1 MAKSYLKEVYS
12 GDTNDSRE
20 LYASWAATY
29 DEEVQKNGYVTPKR
43 IANALKDVVT
53 DQSDFILDYG
63 CGTGLSGFALQAVG
77 FENINGLD
85 VSQEMVSLAEK
96 KSIYKN
102 LKVFDPFTEIP
113 VYPYQYK
120 IITAIG
126 VIGAGAAPLQVF
138 DSLFTLLPQNGLFA
152 FSFNDH
158 TLNDPSYEKKVESCL
173 SKGHATMLHKSYGD
187 HLPKANLKS
196 NIYILKKL

>member
-1 MAKSYLKEVYS
+1 MAKSYLNDVYD
-12 GDTNDSRE
+12 GGTNDSRE
-20 LYASWAATY
+20 LYASWASTY
-29 DEEVQKNGYVTPKR
+29 DNEVQKNGYVTPERVAK
-43 IANALKDVVT
+43 ALKDIVT
-53 DQSDFILDYG
+53 NQSEVILDYG

-77 FENINGLD
+77 FTNIDGLD

-96 KSIYKN
+96 KSIYKK
-102 LKVFDPFTEIP
+102 LTVFDPSAKIP
-113 VYPYQYK
+113 VHADQYK

-126 VIGAGAAPLQVF
+126 VIGAGAAPLEVF
-138 DSLFTLLPQNGLFA
+138 DNLFSLLPPSGLFA

-158 TLNDPSYEKKVESCL
+158 TLSDPNYEEKVNQCL
-173 SKGHATMLHKSYGD
+173 SSGQAIILHKSYGN

>member
-1 MAKSYLKEVYS
+1 MAKSFLKHVYS

-29 DEEVQKNGYVTPKR
+29 DDEVQKNGYVTPKR

-63 CGTGLSGFALQAVG
+63 CGTGLSGYALQAVG
-77 FENINGLD
+77 FENIDGLD
-85 VSQEMVSLAEK
+85 VSKEMVMLAEE

-102 LKVFDPFTEIP
+102 LKVFDPSTEIP
-113 VYPYQYK
+113 IHSNQYK

-138 DSLFTLLPQNGLFA
+138 DSLFALLPQNGLFA

-158 TLNDPSYEKKVESCL
+158 TLKDPNYEKKVKNCTSIGRA
-173 SKGHATMLHKSYGD
+173 SILHKSYGD

>member
-1 MAKSYLKEVYS
+1 MAKSFLKEVYS
-12 GDTNDSRE
+12 GDLNDSRE

-29 DEEVQKNGYVTPKR
+29 DKEVQKNGYVTPKR
-43 IANALKDVVT
+43 IANALKDVVS

-113 VYPYQYK
+113 VQPDQYK

>member
-1 MAKSYLKEVYS
+1 MAKSYLKDVYD
-12 GDTNDSRE
+12 GGTNDSRE

-29 DEEVQKNGYVTPKR
+29 DKEVQKNGYVTPER
-43 IANALKDVVT
+43 VANALRDVVT
-53 DQSDFILDYG
+53 GQSDFILDYG
-63 CGTGLSGFALQAVG
+63 CGTGLSGSALQAVG
-77 FENINGLD
+77 FENIDGLD
-85 VSQEMVSLAEK
+85 VSQEMVNLAEK

-102 LKVFDPFTEIP
+102 LRVFDPSSKIP
-113 VYPYQYK
+113 VLPDQYK

-126 VIGAGAAPLQVF
+126 VIGAGAAPLQIF
-138 DSLFTLLPQNGLFA
+138 DSLFALLPPNGLFA

-158 TLNDPSYEKKVESCL
+158 TLSDPNYEKKVKQCL
-173 SKGHATMLHKSYGD
+173 SSGNASILHKSYGN

>member
-1 MAKSYLKEVYS
+1 MAKSFLKHVYS
-12 GDTNDSRE
+12 GDTKDSRE

-29 DEEVQKNGYVTPKR
+29 DEEVRKNGYVTPKR

-63 CGTGLSGFALQAVG
+63 CGTGLSGYALQAAG
-77 FENINGLD
+77 FENIDGLD
-85 VSQEMVSLAEK
+85 VSKEMVMLAEEK
-96 KSIYKN
+96 AIYRN
-102 LKVFDPFTEIP
+102 LKVFDPSTEIP
-113 VYPYQYK
+113 IHSNQYK

-138 DSLFTLLPQNGLFA
+138 DSLFALLPQNGLFA

-158 TLNDPSYEKKVESCL
+158 TLNDLSYEQKVDNCL
-173 SKGHATMLHKSYGD
+173 SSGRAIMLYKSYGN
-187 HLPKANLKS
+187 HLPKAKLKS

>member
-1 MAKSYLKEVYS
+1 MAKSYLKDVYD
-12 GDTNDSRE
+12 GGTNDSRE

-29 DEEVQKNGYVTPKR
+29 DKEVQKNGYVTPER
-43 IANALKDVVT
+43 VANALRDVVT
-53 DQSDFILDYG
+53 DQSEFILDYG
-63 CGTGLSGFALQAVG
+63 CGTGLSGSALQAVG
-77 FENINGLD
+77 FENIDGLD
-85 VSQEMVSLAEK
+85 VSQEMVNLAEK

-102 LKVFDPFTEIP
+102 LRVFDPSSKIP
-113 VYPYQYK
+113 VHPDQYK

-126 VIGAGAAPLQVF
+126 VIGAGAAPLQTF
-138 DSLFTLLPQNGLFA
+138 DSLFALLPPNGLFA

-158 TLNDPSYEKKVESCL
+158 TLSDPNYEKKVKQCL
-173 SKGHATMLHKSYGD
+173 SSGSASILHKSYGN

>member
-29 DEEVQKNGYVTPKR
+29 DKEVQKNGYVTPKR

-53 DQSDFILDYG
+53 DQSDLILDYG

-85 VSQEMVSLAEK
+85 VSQEMVSLAEE

-113 VYPYQYK
+113 VHPGQYK

-158 TLNDPSYEKKVESCL
+158 TLNDPSYEKKVEKYL
-173 SKGHATMLHKSYGD
+173 SSGYATILHKSYGN

>member
-29 DEEVQKNGYVTPKR
+29 DKEVQKNGYETPKR
-43 IANALKDVVT
+43 IANALKDVVS

-113 VYPYQYK
+113 VYPDQYK

-173 SKGHATMLHKSYGD
+173 GKGHATMLHKSYGD

>member
-1 MAKSYLKEVYS
+1 MAKSYLNDVYD
-12 GDTNDSRE
+12 GGTNDSRE
-20 LYASWAATY
+20 LYASWASTY
-29 DEEVQKNGYVTPKR
+29 DNEVQKNGYVTPERVAK
-43 IANALKDVVT
+43 ALKDIVT
-53 DQSDFILDYG
+53 NQSEVILDYG

-77 FENINGLD
+77 FTNIDGLD

-96 KSIYKN
+96 KSIYKK
-102 LKVFDPFTEIP
+102 LLVFDPSAKIP
-113 VYPYQYK
+113 VHADQYK

-126 VIGAGAAPLQVF
+126 VIGAGAAPLEVF
-138 DSLFTLLPQNGLFA
+138 DNLFSLLPPSGLFG

-158 TLNDPSYEKKVESCL
+158 TLSDPNYEGKVNQCL
-173 SKGHATMLHKSYGD
+173 SSGQAIILHKSYGN

>member
-20 LYASWAATY
+20 LYASWAGTY
-29 DEEVQKNGYVTPKR
+29 DKEVQKNGYVTPKR

-113 VYPYQYK
+113 VYPDQYK

-158 TLNDPSYEKKVESCL
+158 TLNDPNYEQKVEKYL
-173 SKGHATMLHKSYGD
+173 SSGHAVILHKSYGN

>member
-1 MAKSYLKEVYS
+1 MAQSFLNHVYS

-29 DEEVQKNGYVTPKR
+29 DKEVQKNGYVTPER
-43 IANALKDVVT
+43 VANALRDVVT
-53 DQSDFILDYG
+53 DQSEFILDYG

-85 VSQEMVSLAEK
+85 VSQEMVRLAEK
-96 KSIYKN
+96 KSIYRS
-102 LKVFDPFTEIP
+102 LKVFDPSTAIP
-113 VYPYQYK
+113 VHSNQYK

-126 VIGAGAAPLQVF
+126 VIGAGAAPLPVF
-138 DSLFTLLPQNGLFA
+138 DSLFALLPQNGLFA

-158 TLNDPSYEKKVESCL
+158 TLNDPNYEKKVEKYL
-173 SKGHATMLHKSYGD
+173 SSGHATILHKSYGN

>member
-1 MAKSYLKEVYS
+1 MAKNYLNDVYS

-63 CGTGLSGFALQAVG
+63 CGTGLSGYALQSVG
-77 FENINGLD
+77 FENIDGLD
-85 VSQEMVSLAEK
+85 VSKEMVMLAEE

-102 LKVFDPFTEIP
+102 LKVFDPSTEIP
-113 VYPYQYK
+113 IHSNQYK

-138 DSLFTLLPQNGLFA
+138 DSLFALLPQNGLFA

-158 TLNDPSYEKKVESCL
+158 TLNDPNYEQKVDNCL
-173 SKGHATMLHKSYGD
+173 SSGHAIMLHKSYGD
-187 HLPKANLKS
+187 HLPKAELKS

>member
-29 DEEVQKNGYVTPKR
+29 DKEVQKNGYVTPKR

-113 VYPYQYK
+113 VYPDQYK

-158 TLNDPSYEKKVESCL
+158 TLNDPSYEKKVNSCL
-173 SKGHATMLHKSYGD
+173 SHGYATMLHKSYGD

>member
-1 MAKSYLKEVYS
+1 MAKSYLKDVYS
-12 GDTNDSRE
+12 GGTSDSRE

-29 DEEVQKNGYVTPKR
+29 DKEVQKNGYVTPKR
-43 IANALKDVVT
+43 IANALKGVVT
-53 DQSDFILDYG
+53 DLSNFILDYG
-63 CGTGLSGFALQAVG
+63 CGTGLSGSALQAVG
-77 FENINGLD
+77 FENIDGLD

-113 VYPYQYK
+113 VQPDQYK

-158 TLNDPSYEKKVESCL
+158 TLKDPSYEKKVKSFL
-173 SKGHATMLHKSYGD
+173 SKGHAAMLHKSYGN

>member
-1 MAKSYLKEVYS
+1 MAKSFLKDVYS

-29 DEEVQKNGYVTPKR
+29 DKEVQKNGYVTPKR

-113 VYPYQYK
+113 VYPDQYK

-138 DSLFTLLPQNGLFA
+138 DSLFTLLPRNGLFA

>member
-1 MAKSYLKEVYS
+1 MAKSYLKDVYD
-12 GDTNDSRE
+12 GGTNDSRE

-29 DEEVQKNGYVTPKR
+29 DKEVQKNGYVTPER
-43 IANALKDVVT
+43 VANALRDVVT
-53 DQSDFILDYG
+53 GQSDFILDYG
-63 CGTGLSGFALQAVG
+63 CGTGLSGSALQAVG
-77 FENINGLD
+77 FENIDGLD
-85 VSQEMVSLAEK
+85 VSQEMVNLAEK

-102 LKVFDPFTEIP
+102 LRVFDPSSKIP
-113 VYPYQYK
+113 VHPDQYK

-126 VIGAGAAPLQVF
+126 VIGVGAAPLQIF
-138 DSLFTLLPQNGLFA
+138 DSLFALLPPNGLFA

-158 TLNDPSYEKKVESCL
+158 TLSDPNYEKKVKQCL
-173 SKGHATMLHKSYGD
+173 SSGNASILHKSYGN

>member
-29 DEEVQKNGYVTPKR
+29 DKEVQKNGYVTPKR

-53 DQSDFILDYG
+53 EQSDFILDYG

-113 VYPYQYK
+113 VQPDQYK

-138 DSLFTLLPQNGLFA
+138 DSLFALLPQNGLFA

>member
-1 MAKSYLKEVYS
+1 MAKSYLKDVYS
-12 GDTNDSRE
+12 GGTNDSRA

-29 DEEVQKNGYVTPKR
+29 DKEVQKNGYVTPKR
-43 IANALKDVVT
+43 VANALKDVVT

-63 CGTGLSGFALQAVG
+63 CGTGLSGSALQAVG
-77 FENINGLD
+77 FENIDGLD
-85 VSQEMVSLAEK
+85 VSQEMVRLAEK

-113 VYPYQYK
+113 VHPDQYK

-126 VIGAGAAPLQVF
+126 VIGAGAAPLLVF
-138 DSLFTLLPQNGLFA
+138 DGLFALLPQNGLFA

-158 TLNDPSYEKKVESCL
+158 TLNDPNYEKKVDNCL
-173 SKGHATMLHKSYGD
+173 SSGRAIMLHKSYGN

>member
-29 DEEVQKNGYVTPKR
+29 DKEVQKNGYVTPKR

-113 VYPYQYK
+113 VQPDQYK

>member
-1 MAKSYLKEVYS
+1 MAKSYLKDVYS
-12 GDTNDSRE
+12 GGTNDSRA

-29 DEEVQKNGYVTPKR
+29 DKEVQKNGYVTPKR

-63 CGTGLSGFALQAVG
+63 CGTGLSGSALQAVG
-77 FENINGLD
+77 FENIDGLD
-85 VSQEMVSLAEK
+85 VSQEMVRLAEK
-96 KSIYKN
+96 KLIYKN
-102 LKVFDPFTEIP
+102 LKVFDPITEIP
-113 VYPYQYK
+113 VHPDQYK
-120 IITAIG
+120 VITAIG

-138 DSLFTLLPQNGLFA
+138 DSLFALLPQNGLFA

-158 TLNDPSYEKKVESCL
+158 TLNDPNYEKKVKNYL
-173 SKGHATMLHKSYGD
+173 SSEHATILHKSYGN
-187 HLPKANLKS
+187 HLPKAKLKS

>member
-1 MAKSYLKEVYS
+1 MAKSYLKDVYS

-20 LYASWAATY
+20 LYASWAETY

-43 IANALKDVVT
+43 IAGALKDVVT
-53 DQSDFILDYG
+53 DQSEFILDYG
-63 CGTGLSGFALQAVG
+63 CGTGLSGYALKAVG
-77 FENINGLD
+77 FENIDGLD
-85 VSQEMVSLAEK
+85 ISQEMVRLAEK
-96 KSIYKN
+96 KLIYRS
-102 LKVFDPFTEIP
+102 LKVFDPSTGIP
-113 VYPYQYK
+113 VHSNQYK

-126 VIGAGAAPLQVF
+126 VIGAGAAPLSVF
-138 DSLFTLLPQNGLFA
+138 DSLFALLPKNGLFA

-158 TLNDPSYEKKVESCL
+158 TLNDPSYEKKVKSCI
-173 SKGHATMLHKSYGD
+173 SKGSATMLHKSYGN

>member
-1 MAKSYLKEVYS
+1 MTKSYLNDVYD
-12 GDTNDSRE
+12 GGTNDSRE
-20 LYASWAATY
+20 LYASWASTY
-29 DEEVQKNGYVTPKR
+29 DNEVQKNGYVTPER
-43 IANALKDVVT
+43 VANALKDVVAN
-53 DQSDFILDYG
+53 QSEMILDYG

-77 FENINGLD
+77 FTNIDGLD

-96 KSIYKN
+96 KSIYKK
-102 LKVFDPFTEIP
+102 LTVFDPSTKIP
-113 VYPYQYK
+113 VHADQYK

-126 VIGAGAAPLQVF
+126 VIGAGAAPLEVF
-138 DSLFTLLPQNGLFA
+138 DNLFSLLPPSGLFA

-158 TLNDPSYEKKVESCL
+158 TLSDANYEEKVNQCL
-173 SKGHATMLHKSYGD
+173 SSGQAIILHKSYGN

>member
-1 MAKSYLKEVYS
+1 MAKSYLKDVYS

-20 LYASWAATY
+20 LYASWAETY

-43 IANALKDVVT
+43 IANALKDVVI

-102 LKVFDPFTEIP
+102 LKVFDPL
-113 VYPYQYK
+113 VLRLN
-120 IITAIG
+120 
-126 VIGAGAAPLQVF
+126 VLN
-138 DSLFTLLPQNGLFA
+138 SLIHFVC
-152 FSFNDH
+152 D
-158 TLNDPSYEKKVESCL
+158 
-173 SKGHATMLHKSYGD
+173 
-187 HLPKANLKS
+187 
-196 NIYILKKL
+196 

>member
-1 MAKSYLKEVYS
+1 MVKSYLKEVYS

-29 DEEVQKNGYVTPKR
+29 DKEVQKNGYVTPKR

-113 VYPYQYK
+113 VYPDQYK

-158 TLNDPSYEKKVESCL
+158 TLNDPSYEKKVNSCL
-173 SKGHATMLHKSYGD
+173 SHGYATMLHKSYGD